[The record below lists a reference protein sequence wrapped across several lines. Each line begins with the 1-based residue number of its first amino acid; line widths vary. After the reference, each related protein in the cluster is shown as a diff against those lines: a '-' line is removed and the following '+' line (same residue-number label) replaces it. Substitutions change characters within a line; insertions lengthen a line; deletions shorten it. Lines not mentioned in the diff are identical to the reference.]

1 MPGWEVHLSV
11 SLTAVLSIATGF
23 SLGLYQGGLSFTD
36 LEKSFPLIQILCLG
50 FTALIVGSVLPDM
63 DGKGRIRWTMGPVL
77 GVFGILPPFMGSFT
91 SEGPIQAFSFLWE
104 EGARLFLVLTAAGY
118 LIILLPMKHRGW
130 MHSITPGAVFGAA
143 FGSYVFIS
151 TSLGWEGAVL
161 IAVLGIL
168 GYLWH
173 LSLDGELSL

>member
-1 MPGWEVHLSV
+1 MPRWEVHLSV

-23 SLGLYQGGLSFTD
+23 SLGIYQQGITISEIERT
-36 LEKSFPLIQILCLG
+36 FPLIQILCLG
-50 FTALIVGSVLPDM
+50 FAALIVGSVLPDM

-77 GVFGILPPFMGSFT
+77 GAFALLPPFLGNFT
-91 SEGPIQAFSFLWE
+91 DRGPLEAFSFVWD
-104 EGARLFLVLTAAGY
+104 EGARLFLILTAAGY

-130 MHSITPGAVFGAA
+130 MHSITPGAVFGTA
-143 FGSYVFIS
+143 FGSYVFLS
-151 TSLGWEGAVL
+151 TSLGLEGAVL
-161 IAVLGIL
+161 IGILGIL